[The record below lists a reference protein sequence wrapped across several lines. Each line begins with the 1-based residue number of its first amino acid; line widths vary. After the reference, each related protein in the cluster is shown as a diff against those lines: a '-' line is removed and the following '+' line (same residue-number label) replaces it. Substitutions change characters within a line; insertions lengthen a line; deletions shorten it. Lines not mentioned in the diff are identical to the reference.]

1 MENWTEKI
9 KKILKEIRTQRRW
22 RVVLTTM
29 AGAVV
34 FVTTYALILPGIT
47 LEEEVALEDP
57 GIFLEGDFAEDAFA
71 EDAFAEDAEAGIP
84 ADDEDGFFLSDD
96 VLFAEDQEL
105 DGFADADLSGGLD
118 TLEDYEE
125 YDGSA
130 DADGLSL
137 DAADAGLADGIM
149 ADGFLIEDGE
159 DLALTD
165 ELSTDHF
172 RIRMDEEAMVPEGTA
187 ISVKEVKDTQS
198 YQEIAAQLL
207 GADVSAI
214 QVYEIRL
221 KKDGQEILP
230 MADVTVETT
239 LEAARNADAV
249 LAFDDPAYAKQAA
262 IVEQDDKLVFETDE
276 ITYIAFCSMSD
287 AQDVEGLAEILPDAM
302 EEAGWEAEALEAGE
316 DTLEDAAVEDA
327 LVEEVIK
334 EAADDSLIEDI
345 PIEDTTVIEEAAD
358 PAELI
363 EADETITDEP
373 ILEEAIPEITE
384 EPAEDEEAGN
394 EETDAEEIPIIEG
407 LAIVLAGEDAAETV
421 EAENTEETPAEASAE
436 EMPIETSAEE
446 MMTEAPAE
454 EGESEAEPATRS
466 EELLPVGVAMELYMD
481 GFDGTI
487 GAVEI
492 ETEAE
497 TEAVPAEEETTEDDL
512 EEAEADQEMET
523 EEIPTEEMTGETEDT
538 EETLTE
544 EPTETSEESL
554 FEEETEEATEAATEE
569 NLIEEETE
577 VQSIKTLTAKEDTY
591 EIVVS
596 YNDDAGIPE
605 GAQLEVT
612 EILQKQDGES
622 ETEGADYEACLEKS
636 REYIDEGSA
645 ITYARFFSIRILYEG
660 EEITPEAPVTV
671 NIYLTDVKDD
681 VELNTVHLTEDSAEI
696 IGTNTQEGIS
706 FETSGF

>member
-9 KKILKEIRTQRRW
+9 KKILKEIRNQRRW

-71 EDAFAEDAEAGIP
+71 EDTFAEDAEAGLP
-84 ADDEDGFFLSDD
+84 ADGEDGFFLSDD

-137 DAADAGLADGIM
+137 DADAAGLDDGIM

-172 RIRMDEEAMVPEGTA
+172 RIRMDEDAMVPEGTA

-276 ITYIAFCSMSD
+276 ITYIAFCSMSG

-316 DTLEDAAVEDA
+316 DTLEDTAVEDA
-327 LVEEVIK
+327 LVEEVIE

-384 EPAEDEEAGN
+384 VPAEDEEPGD
-394 EETDAEEIPIIEG
+394 EETEAEEIPIIEG

-421 EAENTEETPAEASAE
+421 EAENTEETSAEAPAE
-436 EMPIETSAEE
+436 EMPIEALAEE

-497 TEAVPAEEETTEDDL
+497 TEAVPSEEETTEDDL
-512 EEAEADQEMET
+512 EEADQEMET
-523 EEIPTEEMTGETEDT
+523 EEIPTEEMTGEIEDT

-544 EPTETSEESL
+544 EPTEASEESL

>member
-71 EDAFAEDAEAGIP
+71 EDTFAEDAEAGLP
-84 ADDEDGFFLSDD
+84 ADGEDGFFLSDD
-96 VLFAEDQEL
+96 MLFAEDQEL

-137 DAADAGLADGIM
+137 DADAAGLDDGIM

-172 RIRMDEEAMVPEGTA
+172 RIRMDEDAMVPEGTA

-221 KKDGQEILP
+221 KKDDQEILP

-276 ITYIAFCSMSD
+276 ITYIAFCSMSG

-316 DTLEDAAVEDA
+316 DTLEDTAVEDA
-327 LVEEVIK
+327 LVEEVI
-334 EAADDSLIEDI
+334 
-345 PIEDTTVIEEAAD
+345 EEAQSAID
-358 PAELI
+358 KLSPYV
-363 EADETITDEP
+363 TGVP
-373 ILEEAIPEITE
+373 IVI
-384 EPAEDEEAGN
+384 D
-394 EETDAEEIPIIEG
+394 
-407 LAIVLAGEDAAETV
+407 V
-421 EAENTEETPAEASAE
+421 EMISGGDGRMDDLTPAER
-436 EMPIETSAEE
+436 T
-446 MMTEAPAE
+446 
-454 EGESEAEPATRS
+454 
-466 EELLPVGVAMELYMD
+466 
-481 GFDGTI
+481 
-487 GAVEI
+487 
-492 ETEAE
+492 
-497 TEAVPAEEETTEDDL
+497 DL
-512 EEAEADQEMET
+512 ILKFCE
-523 EEIPTEEMTGETEDT
+523 
-538 EETLTE
+538 
-544 EPTETSEESL
+544 
-554 FEEETEEATEAATEE
+554 
-569 NLIEEETE
+569 
-577 VQSIKTLTAKEDTY
+577 
-591 EIVVS
+591 VVS
-596 YNDDAGIPE
+596 NAGYKPYIYYNTEMSILYVDIARLEGIPKWYASYSSDFFYPYDIDILQYSATGRVAGIS
-605 GAQLEVT
+605 G
-612 EILQKQDGES
+612 
-622 ETEGADYEACLEKS
+622 
-636 REYIDEGSA
+636 
-645 ITYARFFSIRILYEG
+645 
-660 EEITPEAPVTV
+660 
-671 NIYLTDVKDD
+671 DVDMD
-681 VELNTVHLTEDSAEI
+681 I
-696 IGTNTQEGIS
+696 C
-706 FETSGF
+706 FRPFW